1 MIERKR
7 GHIVAISSGMVL
19 IPNPRA
25 CCYTATKHGIKGLM
39 TSLYLELFAD
49 GHDKTVQLTE
59 VYPYFLNTSHVID
72 IVKDKVQ

>member
-1 MIERKR
+1 
-7 GHIVAISSGMVL
+7 
-19 IPNPRA
+19 
-25 CCYTATKHGIKGLM
+25 M
-39 TSLYLELFAD
+39 TSFYLELFAD